1 MSVATQIVDPQSATL
16 ALTLL
21 QSKAGNRWGRAVE
34 EMKTNRL
41 HVAGDFPEF
50 IVTNK
55 SGVAYKVR
63 LDMHGSGSCTCPDF
77 QVRIAQDGRICK
89 HIAAAAITALAPQV
103 GVSSPANGNGS
114 VKANGI
120 SSAEVAPLIF
130 RIRRSVQ
137 TDGKAA
143 VQVEVQAR
151 VINDQAQDRETAS
164 YAYELLERLA
174 SLAGGTR
181 VPGGPAVGPLGW
193 KNTAPSDN
201 NAREDGG
208 HMECAR
214 RDGVPASGA
223 GSPAK
228 TFLPGAAKTKPI
240 KSHATSTTEGGPV
253 HAVITKIDRM
263 KTRQGDSLFL
273 KVDVGGETVRVFGRP
288 EELAER
294 LEASGYDIPAS
305 EIEAGMELHLPCLVK
320 VGQGHNGYKNIEEFL
335 PEAAE

>member
-1 MSVATQIVDPQSATL
+1 MSVAQVVNPQSASL
-16 ALTLL
+16 ALNLL
-21 QSKAGNRWGRAVE
+21 QSKAGNRWARAVE

-41 HVAGDFPEF
+41 HVSGDFPEF

-63 LDMHGSGSCTCPDF
+63 LDLHGTGSCTCPDF
-77 QVRIAQDGRICK
+77 QVRIAQEGRICK
-89 HIAAAAITALAPQV
+89 HIAAAAITALAPQSNA
-103 GVSSPANGNGS
+103 SSPANGNGS
-114 VKANGI
+114 VRTSE
-120 SSAEVAPLIF
+120 SSTAEASPLIF
-130 RIRRSVQ
+130 RIRRTVQ
-137 TDGKAA
+137 TDGKGGLK
-143 VQVEVQAR
+143 VEVQAR
-151 VINDQAQDRETAS
+151 VTNDEVQDQETAS

-174 SLAGGTR
+174 SLAG
-181 VPGGPAVGPLGW
+181 
-193 KNTAPSDN
+193 KNPAPSEN
-201 NAREDGG
+201 NYARE
-208 HMECAR
+208 A
-214 RDGVPASGA
+214 V
-223 GSPAK
+223 SPS
-228 TFLPGAAKTKPI
+228 AAKPPI
-240 KSHATSTTEGGPV
+240 KSRASSAKEGSPV

-263 KTRQGDSLFL
+263 KTRQGESLFL

>member
-1 MSVATQIVDPQSATL
+1 MSVAAQVVDPQSASL

-21 QSKAGNRWGRAVE
+21 QSKAGNRWARAVE

-41 HVAGDFPEF
+41 RVAGDFPEF

-55 SGVAYKVR
+55 SGTAYKVK
-63 LDMHGSGSCTCPDF
+63 LDPHGNGSCTCPDF
-77 QVRIAQDGRICK
+77 QVRTAQEGRICK
-89 HIAAAAITALAPQV
+89 HIAAAAITALAPQTKA
-103 GVSSPANGNGS
+103 SSPANGNGS
-114 VKANGI
+114 VRATEAAA
-120 SSAEVAPLIF
+120 AEASPLIF
-130 RIRRSVQ
+130 RIRRNVQ
-137 TDGKAA
+137 SDGKNGTL
-143 VQVEVQAR
+143 VEVQAR
-151 VINDQAQDRETAS
+151 VTNDEVQDQETAS

-174 SLAGGTR
+174 SLAG
-181 VPGGPAVGPLGW
+181 
-193 KNTAPSDN
+193 KNPAPSEI
-201 NAREDGG
+201 ARET
-208 HMECAR
+208 
-214 RDGVPASGA
+214 ASP
-223 GSPAK
+223 S
-228 TFLPGAAKTKPI
+228 AAKTTPT
-240 KSHATSTTEGGPV
+240 KSRSTSAKEGSPV

-320 VGQGHNGYKNIEEFL
+320 VGQGNNGYKTIEL

>member
-1 MSVATQIVDPQSATL
+1 
-16 ALTLL
+16 
-21 QSKAGNRWGRAVE
+21 
-34 EMKTNRL
+34 MKTNRL
-41 HVAGDFPEF
+41 RVAGDFPEF

-55 SGVAYKVR
+55 SGTAYKVR
-63 LDMHGSGSCTCPDF
+63 LDPHGNGSCTCPDF

-89 HIAAAAITALAPQV
+89 HIAAAAITALAPQSK
-103 GVSSPANGNGS
+103 GSSPANGNGS
-114 VKANGI
+114 VRATETAA
-120 SSAEVAPLIF
+120 AEASPLIF
-130 RIRRSVQ
+130 RIRRNVQ
-137 TDGKAA
+137 SDGPSNGKTGT
-143 VQVEVQAR
+143 VVEVQAR
-151 VINDQAQDRETAS
+151 VTNDEAQDQETAS

-174 SLAGGTR
+174 SLAGKTG
-181 VPGGPAVGPLGW
+181 VPGGPAVGPVGW

-201 NAREDGG
+201 NARET
-208 HMECAR
+208 
-214 RDGVPASGA
+214 VPPST
-223 GSPAK
+223 AK
-228 TFLPGAAKTKPI
+228 PKPI
-240 KSHATSTTEGGPV
+240 KSHAPSAPEGSPA

>member
-1 MSVATQIVDPQSATL
+1 MSVAAQVVDPQSASL

-21 QSKAGNRWGRAVE
+21 QSKAGNRWARAME

-41 HVAGDFPEF
+41 RVAGDFPEF

-55 SGVAYKVR
+55 SGTAYKVR
-63 LDMHGSGSCTCPDF
+63 LDPHGNGSCTCPDF
-77 QVRIAQDGRICK
+77 QLRIAQEGRICK
-89 HIAAAAITALAPQV
+89 HCCGGDHRV
-103 GVSSPANGNGS
+103 GTRRPKPLRPRTENGS
-114 VKANGI
+114 VRATETAA
-120 SSAEVAPLIF
+120 AEASPLIF
-130 RIRRSVQ
+130 RIRRNVQ
-137 TDGKAA
+137 SDGKNGT
-143 VQVEVQAR
+143 VIEVQAR
-151 VINDQAQDRETAS
+151 VTNDETQDQETAS

-174 SLAGGTR
+174 SLAG
-181 VPGGPAVGPLGW
+181 

-201 NAREDGG
+201 NAREPVPPST
-208 HMECAR
+208 AR
-214 RDGVPASGA
+214 
-223 GSPAK
+223 
-228 TFLPGAAKTKPI
+228 TKPI
-240 KSHATSTTEGGPV
+240 KSHATSASEGSPV

-294 LEASGYDIPAS
+294 LKASGYDIPAS

-335 PEAAE
+335 PDAGE

>member
-1 MSVATQIVDPQSATL
+1 MSVATQIVDPQSASL

-41 HVAGDFPEF
+41 HVSGDFPEF

-63 LDMHGSGSCTCPDF
+63 LDLHGTGSCTCPDF
-77 QVRIAQDGRICK
+77 QVRIAQEGRICK

-103 GVSSPANGNGS
+103 GVSSPANGNGT

-151 VINDQAQDRETAS
+151 VTNDQEQDRETAS

-174 SLAGGTR
+174 SQA
-181 VPGGPAVGPLGW
+181 A

-201 NAREDGG
+201 IARQFDPPSAATT
-208 HMECAR
+208 MPITSR
-214 RDGVPASGA
+214 RVTTTTKTSPVPA
-223 GSPAK
+223 
-228 TFLPGAAKTKPI
+228 
-240 KSHATSTTEGGPV
+240 V
-253 HAVITKIDRM
+253 VTKIDRM
-263 KTRQGDSLFL
+263 KTRQGESLFL

-320 VGQGHNGYKNIEEFL
+320 LGQGNSGYKIIEEFL
-335 PEAAE
+335 PEAAA